1 MSTILV
7 WRSLVKAIE
16 HKDIVHILKVYIIV
30 IIFFTFLNVMYLIAY
45 QSVMFQPPS
54 VGGFMSAKH
63 SKGSVEV
70 W

>member
-30 IIFFTFLNVMYLIAY
+30 IIFFTFLNVIAY

>member
-1 MSTILV
+1 
-7 WRSLVKAIE
+7 
-16 HKDIVHILKVYIIV
+16 V
-30 IIFFTFLNVMYLIAY
+30 IIFFTFLNVIAY